1 MAETRELA
9 ISLPEPV
16 VKSAA
21 ALAAKENRSVSDL
34 VQELIARHE
43 SVVAWRELKSYGLGR
58 GKASGYTEND
68 VIRLVSETREEL
80 APDRHHD

>member
-43 SVVAWRELKSYGLGR
+43 TVVAWRELKSYGLGR
-58 GKASGYTEND
+58 GKASGYTEDD
-68 VIRLVSETREEL
+68 VVRLVREVREGL
-80 APDRHHD
+80 APDRHRD